1 MAHQFKEREMIR
13 VEDFKRRKNL
23 HDKVQRFQ
31 NQLKMTQMRS
41 EWLSEEEA
49 FSKFEDRMR
58 QHART
63 VSRNEDLI
71 KIMKDKETVFMEKLK
86 QTLDRENALST
97 K

>member
-1 MAHQFKEREMIR
+1 MAHQFKEREQIKI
-13 VEDFKRRKNL
+13 EDFKRRKNL

-31 NQLKMTQMRS
+31 NQLKLTQMRN

-49 FSKFEDRMR
+49 FNKFEDRMR
-58 QHART
+58 QHTRT

-71 KIMKDKETVFMEKLK
+71 KIMKEKETVFMEKLR